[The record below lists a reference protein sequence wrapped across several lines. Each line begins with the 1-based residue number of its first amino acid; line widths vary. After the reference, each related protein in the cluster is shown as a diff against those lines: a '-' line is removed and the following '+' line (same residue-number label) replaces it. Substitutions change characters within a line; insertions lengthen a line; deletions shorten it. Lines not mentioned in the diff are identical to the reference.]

1 MAKLPEC
8 DHCQYC
14 LNSPYLVCA
23 VNPHGPEGL
32 TCDDFLAIPEAEA
45 GLVRQPLGGGYYAG
59 DWIPQPFPAMSVDE
73 QLALLDWHP
82 QFTGRCP
89 ACEMPITEARE
100 GRWCCSHCGWQEGE
114 PEAS

>member
-1 MAKLPEC
+1 MSKLPEC
-8 DHCQYC
+8 AHCQYC

-32 TCDDFLAIPEAEA
+32 TCNDFVAAPEAEA
-45 GLVRQPLGGGYYAG
+45 NTERNPLGGGYYVG
-59 DWIPQPFPAMSVDE
+59 DWIPQPFPNISRDE

-89 ACEMPITEARE
+89 TCEMLIAEATE
-100 GRWCCSHCGWQEGE
+100 GRWRCRYCGWQDAATET
-114 PEAS
+114 S